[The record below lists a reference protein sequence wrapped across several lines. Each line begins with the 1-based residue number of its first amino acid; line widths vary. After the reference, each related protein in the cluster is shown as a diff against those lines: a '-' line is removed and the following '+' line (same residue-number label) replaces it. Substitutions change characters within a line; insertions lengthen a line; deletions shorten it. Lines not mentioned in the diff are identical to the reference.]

1 MHEDDYTNIC
11 PICGCS
17 LEEQVGYSEF
27 YEDYTCSECFTN
39 LHRDYIFEEWSPDEE
54 CDDPNYGAAIG
65 IGLVGGFLLAHF
77 IHKAS
82 SESQNEETQS
92 QPKRIE
98 YKRDISDE
106 ELERRRIIQQ
116 QKRTEQ
122 QIKIRKRI
130 EKTKT
135 LIKKCFSI
143 YKKRHFVINITVIT
157 LVLVVFL
164 SIRIIEYTKSIPIS
178 YSSDSLLGEDYNDTI
193 RKFEMAGFTRIETYP
208 NYDLDMD
215 DISIENTVYKIKIR
229 GKSDFDN
236 DSKFPYY
243 ARIKVYYHTL
253 KKIPIPVSSNK
264 AKKMDYTDLV
274 GKLEK
279 AGFVN
284 ITTIPDC
291 DLVTGW
297 ITKDGSVESMKI
309 DYDEDFSQN
318 DLFRPDVRIYI
329 TYHTFK
335 D

>member
-135 LIKKCFSI
+135 LIKNAFQSTKSGI
-143 YKKRHFVINITVIT
+143 
-157 LVLVVFL
+157 LL
-164 SIRIIEYTKSIPIS
+164 SILQ
-178 YSSDSLLGEDYNDTI
+178 LL
-193 RKFEMAGFTRIETYP
+193 
-208 NYDLDMD
+208 L
-215 DISIENTVYKIKIR
+215 
-229 GKSDFDN
+229 
-236 DSKFPYY
+236 
-243 ARIKVYYHTL
+243 L
-253 KKIPIPVSSNK
+253 
-264 AKKMDYTDLV
+264 
-274 GKLEK
+274 
-279 AGFVN
+279 
-284 ITTIPDC
+284 C
-291 DLVTGW
+291 
-297 ITKDGSVESMKI
+297 
-309 DYDEDFSQN
+309 
-318 DLFRPDVRIYI
+318 
-329 TYHTFK
+329 
-335 D
+335 